1 MSTTVT
7 KLYLVRHA
15 EAEGNLYRRIHG
27 QYDSLV
33 TDNGYRQIAALAHRF
48 ENIPVDA
55 VYSSDL
61 FRTRTTARAIYEPKG
76 LPLTTRKALREV
88 SMGVWE
94 DRTWGEV
101 ARTDAEQLRLFNATD
116 ARWQVEGGETFQ
128 ALRERV
134 PAALRQIVRNHPGQT
149 VAVVCHGTAIRN
161 ALAVFQGLSIAES
174 AKLPHSDNTA
184 VSLLEFQGEEV
195 RVVFHDDA
203 SHLPEEISTFAK
215 QRWWKQDTG
224 SMADANLWFRP
235 LDMEREEDFF
245 RQCRGEAWLNIHGS
259 WDNYDGDAF
268 AADALAQWRFDHN
281 SVICV
286 MMNDE
291 PAGLLHLDLRREA
304 DKGIG
309 YIPFVYLLPSYRKR
323 GLGVQLIGQ
332 AVSVYR
338 PLGRNYLRLRCA
350 PDNLVAQRFY
360 KRYGF
365 YRVGSAA
372 GTRVPLDLLE
382 KYIGYGEPPRRGTL

>member
-1 MSTTVT
+1 MT
-7 KLYLVRHA
+7 KIYLVRHA

-48 ENIPVDA
+48 EDIHVDA

-61 FRTRTTARAIYEPKG
+61 FRTCTTAKAIYGPKG
-76 LPLTTRKALREV
+76 LPLTTRKSLREV

-101 ARTDAEQLRLFNATD
+101 ARTDAQQLAWFNTTD
-116 ARWQVEGGETFQ
+116 RRWKVEGGESF
-128 ALRERV
+128 AELRERIS
-134 PAALRQIVRNHPGQT
+134 AAIRQIAHNHPGET
-149 VAVVCHGTAIRN
+149 VAVVSHGTAIRN
-161 ALAVFQGLSIAES
+161 ALAVFQGLSIEES
-174 AKLPHSDNTA
+174 ASLPHSDNTA
-184 VSLLEFQGEEV
+184 VSLLEFDGDEV
-195 RVVFHDDA
+195 RVVFHDDG

-224 SMADANLWFRP
+224 SLADANMWFRP
-235 LDMEREEDFF
+235 LDMEREADFY

-259 WDNYDGDAF
+259 PAHYAEEGF
-268 AADALAQWRFDHN
+268 YQDALAQWRYDRRA
-281 SVICV
+281 VTCA
-286 MMNDE
+286 MLGDE
-291 PAGLLHLDLRREA
+291 LAGLLQLDLQRHAE
-304 DKGIG
+304 KGIG
-309 YIPFVYLLPSYRKR
+309 YIPFVYMMPSHRKQ
-323 GLGVQLIGQ
+323 GLGVQLLGQ

-338 PLGRNYLRLRCA
+338 PLGRRYLRLRCA

-365 YRVGSAA
+365 YRVGSAE

-382 KYIGYGEPPRRGTL
+382 KSIGY

>member
-1 MSTTVT
+1 MTNI
-7 KLYLVRHA
+7 YLVRHA

-33 TDNGYRQIAALAHRF
+33 TDNGCRQIAALAHRF
-48 ENIPVDA
+48 EGIHVDA

-61 FRTRTTARAIYEPKG
+61 FRTRTTAKAIYGPKG
-76 LPLTTRKALREV
+76 LALTTRKSLREV

-101 ARTDAEQLRLFNATD
+101 ARTDAQQLAWFNTTD
-116 ARWQVEGGETFQ
+116 RRWKVEGGESF
-128 ALRERV
+128 AELRERIS
-134 PAALRQIVRNHPGQT
+134 AAIRQIARNHPGET
-149 VAVVCHGTAIRN
+149 VAVVSHGTAIRN
-161 ALAVFQGLSIAES
+161 ALAVFQGLSIEES
-174 AKLPHSDNTA
+174 ASLPHSDNTA
-184 VSLLEFQGEEV
+184 VSLLEFDGDEV
-195 RVVFHDDA
+195 RVVFHDDG

-224 SMADANLWFRP
+224 SLADANMWFRP
-235 LDMEREEDFF
+235 LDMEKEADFY

-259 WDNYDGDAF
+259 WDHYDGDAF
-268 AADALAQWRFDHN
+268 AKDALEQWRCDPN
-281 SVICV
+281 SVICA
-286 MMNDE
+286 MLGEE
-291 PAGLLHLDLRREA
+291 PAGLLHLDLRRDA

-309 YIPFVYLLPSYRKR
+309 SIPFVYMLPAFRKR

-338 PLGRNYLRLRCA
+338 PLGREYLRLRCA

-365 YRVGSAA
+365 RRVCSAS
-372 GTRVPLDLLE
+372 GTRVPLDVLE
-382 KYIGYGEPPRRGTL
+382 KYIGYGE